1 MAVGENLT
9 LLTDL
14 YQLTMAQSYFRE
26 QRTESATFSLFIRSY
41 PPNRSYFVSAGL
53 LDVLEYLED
62 FAFDRSGLDYL
73 ASQKLFSDDFLHYL
87 ADLRFSGDVWAIPE
101 GRLFFIDEPIIELTA
116 PIIQAQIVET
126 FIINQIHLQ
135 SLIATKASRC
145 VHAAAGRSVVDFAL
159 RRTHGTDAGMKVARS
174 SYLAG
179 CSGTSNVLAG
189 SRYGIPI
196 VGTMA
201 HSFVMSFD
209 REIDA
214 FRAYAASFPDNAIL
228 LIDTYDTIAGAHNA
242 AQVAQEMAARGNKL
256 IGVRIDS
263 GDLAAQA
270 REVRKILDGAG
281 FTNCKI
287 IGSGGLDEYDL
298 AELALAKAPFDSY
311 GVGTKMG
318 ISADAPWT
326 DISYKLVDY
335 QGRPVLKLSTGK
347 VSWPGKKQV
356 FRFRGSK
363 GELQRDLIGL
373 RDEKLPG
380 ESLLQEVMRNGRL
393 TKTYPS
399 LTEIRKVFEADFASL
414 QANVKAIRNPSDYS
428 VEFSPGLRKL
438 REETT
443 QKIGKS

>member
-1 MAVGENLT
+1 
-9 LLTDL
+9 
-14 YQLTMAQSYFRE
+14 
-26 QRTESATFSLFIRSY
+26 
-41 PPNRSYFVSAGL
+41 
-53 LDVLEYLED
+53 
-62 FAFDRSGLDYL
+62 
-73 ASQKLFSDDFLHYL
+73 
-87 ADLRFSGDVWAIPE
+87 
-101 GRLFFIDEPIIELTA
+101 
-116 PIIQAQIVET
+116 
-126 FIINQIHLQ
+126 
-135 SLIATKASRC
+135 
-145 VHAAAGRSVVDFAL
+145 
-159 RRTHGTDAGMKVARS
+159 
-174 SYLAG
+174 
-179 CSGTSNVLAG
+179 
-189 SRYGIPI
+189 
-196 VGTMA
+196 
-201 HSFVMSFD
+201 
-209 REIDA
+209 
-214 FRAYAASFPDNAIL
+214 
-228 LIDTYDTIAGAHNA
+228 
-242 AQVAQEMAARGNKL
+242 MAARGNKL

-281 FTNCKI
+281 LTDCKI

-298 AELALAKAPFDSY
+298 AELALAEAPFDSY

-363 GELQRDLIGL
+363 GELQRDVIGL

-414 QANVKAIRNPSDYS
+414 QENVKAIRNPIDYS
-428 VEFSPGLRKL
+428 VEFSPGLREL
-438 REETT
+438 REEIT